1 MKQGKTEIS
10 LQLVTSVVSFIKIG
24 ITRAIFS
31 LSGKRL
37 PLLE

>member
-24 ITRAIFS
+24 AIFS